1 MEEKKVVFVPVNNII
16 PGMIAANDIS
26 DRNNQLIIPKDSVID
41 GTGITR
47 ITLFEITSVTVYADD
62 PLLLQIHEQNF
73 QNQFASTEEKA
84 EFNEFRKNYN
94 STLEFVSKKLKQ
106 FLNTD
111 EDIDYT
117 ELVSEVD
124 KLVYISQSKYHI
136 FNMLHDIKT
145 FADETFRHT
154 LNVAIINN
162 IFAEWLK
169 MDEEEKKNL
178 TLCGLLHDLG
188 KLFVDKDI
196 LRKPDKL
203 TDDEFEQIK
212 QHPVLGFNCLKN
224 KKVPDCVKQG
234 VLLHHERSDG
244 KGYPYGFKIN
254 EIAPFAAITS
264 IADVYEATT
273 ATRVYRKGM
282 SPFDVIRIFE
292 EEGKKQFDP
301 IYLLPL
307 LKHLTNTYLQ
317 HRVILSNGLTGKVV
331 LINKDE
337 LSHPMVMLDDETF
350 LDLSKS
356 RGVKITEV
364 Q

>member
-1 MEEKKVVFVPVNNII
+1 M
-16 PGMIAANDIS
+16 
-26 DRNNQLIIPKDSVID
+26 
-41 GTGITR
+41 
-47 ITLFEITSVTVYADD
+47 
-62 PLLLQIHEQNF
+62 
-73 QNQFASTEEKA
+73 
-84 EFNEFRKNYN
+84 
-94 STLEFVSKKLKQ
+94 
-106 FLNTD
+106 
-111 EDIDYT
+111 
-117 ELVSEVD
+117 
-124 KLVYISQSKYHI
+124 
-136 FNMLHDIKT
+136 
-145 FADETFRHT
+145 
-154 LNVAIINN
+154 
-162 IFAEWLK
+162 
-169 MDEEEKKNL
+169 
-178 TLCGLLHDLG
+178 
-188 KLFVDKDI
+188 DKDI

-254 EIAPFAAITS
+254 AAITS